1 MKPKAK
7 NGETLPPAPLPRAQR
22 TPQTPSKKP
31 EDGSEREEAERKAL
45 LAVQCS
51 LLKILSKTLATLQHF
66 TPDCCQILLDQ
77 VSHCASCRREP
88 PPPKPAKTKQ
98 PCASVLSWMQ
108 SMDLA
113 EYRTLFVLSFTTPAF
128 DPEVAPSF
136 GTLLATINVALS
148 MLGEVDE
155 SGKSCTLM
163 LWAQLYVD
171 PSLFCVWFF
180 FFFQI
185 EKKKE
190 PAALSL
196 ATLTSSEEIQALK

>member
-1 MKPKAK
+1 MLHHYLQAK
-7 NGETLPPAPLPRAQR
+7 NGETLPPAPLARAQR

-31 EDGSEREEAERKAL
+31 EGGGGGGEREEAERKAL

-77 VSHCASCRREP
+77 VSHTADAPTSRCRS
-88 PPPKPAKTKQ
+88 AY
-98 PCASVLSWMQ
+98 VLTLNSLCVPLQ

-113 EYRTLFVLSFTTPAF
+113 EYRTLFVLSFTAPAF

-148 MLGEVDE
+148 MLGEVGD
-155 SGKSCTLM
+155 GGTIKCCR
-163 LWAQLYVD
+163 V
-171 PSLFCVWFF
+171 
-180 FFFQI
+180 
-185 EKKKE
+185 
-190 PAALSL
+190 AACAVRRTFSVC
-196 ATLTSSEEIQALK
+196 